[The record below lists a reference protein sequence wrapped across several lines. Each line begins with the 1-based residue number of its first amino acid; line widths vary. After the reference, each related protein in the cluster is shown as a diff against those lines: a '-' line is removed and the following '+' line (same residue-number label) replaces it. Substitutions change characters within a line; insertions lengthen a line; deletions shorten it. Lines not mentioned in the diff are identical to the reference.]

1 METDV
6 TIATWIMGGA
16 LAAIAAGP
24 IAAQAPIAPASRG
37 PMVRV
42 PRDAAPVDA
51 ARVVADIRALIARD
65 YVDAE
70 KREPLDAALARGLA
84 SGRYANL
91 DPMELGNRINADMA
105 AVAHDKHLN
114 IHFSPDEAKSLAAG
128 APGDESDEFFGRD
141 GFWAKVA
148 RDNNQGVVKLEVLDG
163 NIRYMNYR
171 GFFWAGEPT
180 KAAIDQAMAFLRGGD
195 AIVIDLRDNGG
206 GSPQAVR
213 YLASYFVP
221 AGTRLVT
228 FYLKRNAPTSSIAEA
243 VPGGPIAGKP
253 VYVLTSGHTASAA
266 EEFASHVAGFGFG
279 KLVGE
284 TTTGAAYR
292 NDLYPVAG
300 AYVLSLSIGRP
311 ELPKGGNWEGTGVKP
326 AIAAAYDRALAAAQ
340 ADALGV
346 LADKA
351 APADRNELAW
361 LAIAAKARV
370 ADPMPQAELAGYVGS
385 YGERSFTLVG
395 GQLHYARANG
405 VNSTI
410 LPIGPDLFVI
420 DADPRTHIRFLRK
433 DGAISG
439 FQFERMDGTTNLITK
454 G

>member
-1 METDV
+1 MTV
-6 TIATWIMGGA
+6 ATWIMGSA
-16 LAAIAAGP
+16 LAMAAVGSV
-24 IAAQAPIAPASRG
+24 AAQAPMGPQQRG
-37 PMVRV
+37 PIVQAPHNV
-42 PRDAAPVDA
+42 AAVDA
-51 ARVVADIRALIARD
+51 ARVVADVRALIARD

-70 KREPLDAALARGLA
+70 KRKPLDAALARGLA

-91 DPMELGNRINADMA
+91 NSVELSNRINADME

-141 GFWAKVA
+141 GFWAKIA
-148 RDNNQGVVKLEVLDG
+148 RDNNQGVVKLEVLEG
-163 NIRYMNYR
+163 NVRYMNYR
-171 GFFWAGEPT
+171 GFFWAGDPT
-180 KAAIDQAMAFLRGGD
+180 KAVIDQAMAFLRGGD

-206 GSPQAVR
+206 GSPEAVR

-221 AGTRLVT
+221 AGTKLVT
-228 FYLKRNAPTSSIAEA
+228 FYLKQNAPTSSIAEA
-243 VPGGPIAGKP
+243 VPGGTISGKP
-253 VYVLTSGHTASAA
+253 VYVLTSAHTASAA
-266 EEFASHVAGFGFG
+266 EEFASHVAGVGFG

-311 ELPKGGNWEGTGVKP
+311 ELPKGGNWEGAGVKP
-326 AIAAAYDRALAAAQ
+326 AIAIGYDRALAAAQ
-340 ADALGV
+340 ADALGA
-346 LADKA
+346 LTGKA
-351 APADRNELAW
+351 APADRRELDW
-361 LAIAAKARV
+361 LATAAKARI
-370 ADPMPQAELAGYVGS
+370 ADPVPETKLATYVGS
-385 YGERSFTLVG
+385 YGERSFSLAG
-395 GQLHYARANG
+395 GQLRYARTNG
-405 VNSTI
+405 VNSVI

>member
-1 METDV
+1 MTV
-6 TIATWIMGGA
+6 ATWIMGGA
-16 LAAIAAGP
+16 LAVIAAGP
-24 IAAQAPIAPASRG
+24 IAAQAPMAPAQGG
-37 PMVRV
+37 PSVRA
-42 PRDAAPVDA
+42 PRDAAPVDG
-51 ARVVADIRALIARD
+51 ARVVAEVRALIARD

-70 KREPLDAALARGLA
+70 KRKPLDAALARGLA

-91 DPMELGNRINADMA
+91 DPMELSNRINADMA

-206 GSPQAVR
+206 GSPEAVR

-221 AGTRLVT
+221 AGTTLVT
-228 FYLKRNAPTSSIAEA
+228 FYLKQNAPTRSIAEA

-326 AIAAAYDRALAAAQ
+326 AIATAYDRALAAAQ

-370 ADPMPQAELAGYVGS
+370 ADPMPQTELAGYVGS
-385 YGERSFTLVG
+385 YGERSFTLAG
-395 GQLHYARANG
+395 GQLHYARSNG
-405 VNSTI
+405 INSAI

-433 DGAISG
+433 NGAISG